1 MNYCIRF
8 LLRSFVFCL
17 MFSFSQFSSAFTY
30 TLEIPEQELQ
40 EKIDMMMPLERKSF
54 FATVVLSDPK
64 VDLIKKNNEIGFF
77 SHVEVLIPGG
87 LKGSGRGKIKGSL
100 VYDSDQGAFY
110 LNNPSIEDLVI
121 DRVPQKFYKKI
132 SAAIQ
137 VVLAKSLL
145 KYPVY
150 KLKDDDVK
158 HQLAKSTLKSI
169 SVGNKKL
176 LITLGF

>member
-1 MNYCIRF
+1 MIYGKQF
-8 LLRSFVFCL
+8 LLPCLVFL
-17 MFSFSQFSSAFTY
+17 FMFSFSQFSSAFTY

-54 FATVVLSDPK
+54 FVTVVLSEPK
-64 VDLIKKNNEIGFF
+64 VDLIQESNEIGFF

-87 LKGSGRGKIKGSL
+87 LKGSGRGKIKGSV
-100 VYDSDQGAFY
+100 VYDADQGAFY
-110 LNNPSIEDLVI
+110 LNNPSIEGLEI
-121 DRVPQKFYKKI
+121 DRVPKKFYKKI

-137 VVLAKSLL
+137 VVLAKSLS

-158 HQLAKSTLKSI
+158 HQLAKSSLKSI
-169 SVGNKKL
+169 SVGNKTL